1 MSEEIQRKLDRI
13 SDARQLEA
21 SQYAALALAY
31 RLLTIVNDRL
41 LSVRQDTLCGSE
53 RLKQMV
59 DYSIEEIDE
68 WIRLVDNMLC

>member
-21 SQYAALALAY
+21 NQYAALALAY

-68 WIRLVDNMLC
+68 WIRLVDNMLR